1 MKKLLLF
8 LLILS
13 STNVFSQAFNK
24 IPIQR
29 KENQAIF
36 SLNKENY
43 KAYFGINPQTRKPT
57 ITFSGKTNFTYN
69 SIYQEAEL
77 EFEIFSNS
85 QAGFSFLLVNNYYD
99 YSLGADLYIIE
110 NGRFVFV
117 GTLSVGAYNKIGNQK
132 MNYNSILPYISIV
145 NTTEK
150 TYFSFEVPLVVI
162 NPGQQNEQIVQ
173 GSSIHYTLTN
183 RELKQNLTQ

>member
-1 MKKLLLF
+1 MKKLLL
-8 LLILS
+8 LILILS
-13 STNVFSQAFNK
+13 SINAFSQAFYK

-29 KENQAIF
+29 SENQAIF
-36 SLNKENY
+36 SINNESY
-43 KAYFGINPQTRKPT
+43 KAYFGINTQTRKPT
-57 ITFSGKTNFTYN
+57 ITFTGKNTFTYN

-77 EFEIFSNS
+77 EFDVFSNS
-85 QAGFSFLLVNNYYD
+85 KAGFSFLLVNNYYD
-99 YSLGADLYIIE
+99 HSLGADLYIIE
-110 NGRFVFV
+110 NRQFVYV
-117 GTLSVGAYNKIGNQK
+117 GTLSIGAYNKIGNQK

-162 NPGQQNEQIVQ
+162 NPGQQNEQIVE
-173 GSSIHYTLTN
+173 GSKIHYTLTN